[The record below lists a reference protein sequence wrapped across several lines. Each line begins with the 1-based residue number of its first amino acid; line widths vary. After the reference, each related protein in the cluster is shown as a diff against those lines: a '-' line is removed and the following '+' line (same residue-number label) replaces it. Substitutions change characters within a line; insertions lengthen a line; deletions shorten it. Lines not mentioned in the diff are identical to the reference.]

1 MLGWGDYSTFRKV
14 GKQPLKTNSTKFTAK
29 FCKSEIERLL
39 GIKLLH
45 VEIYIAMKNFM

>member
-14 GKQPLKTNSTKFTAK
+14 GKQPLKTNSTK